1 MRVVSAE
8 PRCRDRGASR
18 VSVCE
23 RSVYSVC
30 PRVRLAHKKGNV
42 HDHHTSLSTDS
53 ASRRRGTALSTVAL
67 AHWPH
72 DYTATHRY
80 AQTRETVPPSLSRSK
95 FYKGTTHGLDSRS
108 AACSSSRHKVMEFS
122 HPCALPSSH
131 PPIDSAH
138 ITAGSAHTLT
148 DGVDR
153 KAAIRV
159 IHNPQL
165 LDEPACKQPAVA

>member
-1 MRVVSAE
+1 VSAE

-30 PRVRLAHKKGNV
+30 PRVRLAHIKEEKCTRPSHISRLTQPRDDAGL
-42 HDHHTSLSTDS
+42 LS
-53 ASRRRGTALSTVAL
+53 RQVAL